1 MRELVFGSSFRVER
15 PFLSIS
21 LSLESLTLD
30 GTHKPISLPTW
41 WMLHAGI
48 ATNLMHTPSLR
59 AEHLGTENL
68 ARISLPSR
76 MEAPLL

>member
-1 MRELVFGSSFRVER
+1 MRELLFGESFRVVET
-15 PFLSIS
+15 LSKHLS

-48 ATNLMHTPSLR
+48 AT
-59 AEHLGTENL
+59 
-68 ARISLPSR
+68 
-76 MEAPLL
+76 